1 VLQRDVARLAEVGAL
16 LLLEGAVVT
25 TLLVRNLDEIVTEIT
40 TDETEVIV
48 TALAVQMTG

>member
-16 LLLEGAVVT
+16 LLLE
-25 TLLVRNLDEIVTEIT
+25 EIVTEIT